1 MLAQFLKK
9 PGASPGN
16 GKNMNTKNL
25 LNSGFKGFPLMAEP
39 CQVEDVGQH
48 GWNLYKDDLP
58 YPMAVIKQAELEH
71 NLQWMQAYAAER
83 DILIAPHGK
92 TTMSP
97 QLFSRQLDLG
107 AWGLTFA
114 TVFQVNAGLEA
125 GAKRIIIA
133 NQVVSDADLDSL
145 AFVLERDSE
154 LRIWFL
160 VDSVAQVEQIESWA
174 NRRGNAQ
181 QFDCLLEVGTEGQR
195 TGIRTFSQAIELAE
209 RIGTSDTLTLGGLEC
224 YEGGLAHCHSEHDSK
239 EVASLMARVEEIA
252 RECDKRSLFQDEQ
265 VIISAG
271 GSAVF
276 DLVVPGL
283 KLALSKPVAGILR
296 SGCYVTHDHDFY
308 SKMLRNVEQREGLK
322 ASLLPALEV
331 WSMVQSVPEPGLAI
345 LSCGK
350 RDISY
355 DLSMPVV
362 ANYAPK
368 GSMQKQAAP
377 AGWTISALNDQH
389 AYLRFPQDA
398 VAPKVG
404 DRVIL
409 GISHPCTTFDKW
421 TWLPV
426 VSETGVVVS
435 AISTRF

>member
-1 MLAQFLKK
+1 
-9 PGASPGN
+9 
-16 GKNMNTKNL
+16 MNTKNL
-25 LNSGFKGFPLMAEP
+25 LNSGFKGFPLAAEP
-39 CQVEDVGQH
+39 CQVDDVGRY
-48 GWNLYKDDLP
+48 GWNLFKDDLP
-58 YPMAVIKQAELEH
+58 YPMAVIKEAELEH
-71 NLQWMQAYAAER
+71 NLQWMQAFAAER

-97 QLFSRQLDLG
+97 QLFRRQLDLG

-125 GAKRIIIA
+125 GAKRVIIA
-133 NQVVSDADLDSL
+133 NQVVSDADLDAL
-145 AFVLERDSE
+145 AFMLQRDPE

-160 VDSVAQVEQIESWA
+160 VDSIAQVEQIESWTQ
-174 NRRGNAQ
+174 RRSAAQ
-181 QFDCLLEVGTEGQR
+181 QFDCLLEVGIDGQR
-195 TGIRTFSQAIELAE
+195 TGIRTFEQAMKLAE
-209 RIGTSDTLTLGGLEC
+209 RIKTSASLVLGGLEC
-224 YEGGLAHCHSEHDSK
+224 YEGGLAHCQSEHDAK
-239 EVASLMARVEEIA
+239 EVAALMARVEEIA
-252 RECDKRSLFQDEQ
+252 RACDERHFFEDKQ
-265 VIISAG
+265 IIVSAG

-308 SKMLRNVEQREGLK
+308 SKMLRNVESREGLK

-331 WSMVQSVPEPGLAI
+331 WAMVQSVPEPGLAI

-355 DLSMPVV
+355 DLSLPVV
-362 ANYAPK
+362 ACYAPK
-368 GSMQKQAAP
+368 GSLQALAAP

-389 AYLRFPQDA
+389 AYLRFPQEA
-398 VAPKVG
+398 VLPKVG

-426 VSETGVVVS
+426 ISKTGTVIAAV
-435 AISTRF
+435 STRF